1 MFSRATLNAFT
12 VGHFAKDCPTG
23 GSRACRNC
31 GEEGHMS
38 KECDKPKNPENAI
51 CRNCDESKPASSQ
64 TLLQRLIVD
73 IAGHF
78 SRDCPKPRDYSRVK
92 CQNCGESKCHPLH
105 TISDLTNVQWD
116 IPSRDARSPLLRRM
130 EMAISERMVMA
141 ASTQARMLATLVE
154 THLAGQPILD
164 GRHCLSASIGETF
177 VQWSERCGVNW
188 P

>member
-1 MFSRATLNAFT
+1 M
-12 VGHFAKDCPTG
+12 
-23 GSRACRNC
+23 
-31 GEEGHMS
+31 
-38 KECDKPKNPENAI
+38 
-51 CRNCDESKPASSQ
+51 
-64 TLLQRLIVD
+64 VD

-78 SRDCPKPRDYSRVK
+78 SRDCPKPRDYTRVK
-92 CQNCGESKCHPLH
+92 CQNCGESRCHPLN
-105 TISDLTNVQWD
+105 TISDLINLQWD